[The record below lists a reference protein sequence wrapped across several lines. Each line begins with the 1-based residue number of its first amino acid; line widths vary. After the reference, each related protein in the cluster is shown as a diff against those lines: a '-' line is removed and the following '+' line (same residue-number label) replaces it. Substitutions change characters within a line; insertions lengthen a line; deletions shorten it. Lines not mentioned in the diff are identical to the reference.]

1 MAESIRERM
10 TVNPRSLE
18 CGSTVMA
25 TRAPKAIT
33 IDRQQHRGGKTGEV
47 VEGIST

>member
-25 TRAPKAIT
+25 ARAPIATT